1 VLSILHDTMVTSGGN
16 LELQEAC
23 IKLTEKMSLDYP
35 NHLIDEGLLAEI
47 LKVINLHDK
56 IVQKNVL

>member
-1 VLSILHDTMVTSGGN
+1 MLSILHDTMVTSGGN

>member
-1 VLSILHDTMVTSGGN
+1 MVTSGGN